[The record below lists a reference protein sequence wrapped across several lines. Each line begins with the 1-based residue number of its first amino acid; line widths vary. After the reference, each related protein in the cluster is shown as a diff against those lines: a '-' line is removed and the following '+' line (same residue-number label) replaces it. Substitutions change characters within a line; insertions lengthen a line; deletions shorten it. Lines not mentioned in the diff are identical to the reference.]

1 MVAELDRPSF
11 TVFVMTVQPPSL
23 DPLLLRNA
31 LGAFATGVTVVTTVD
46 ETGRDVGLT
55 ANSFNSVSL
64 DPPLV
69 LWSLNKRSGSMPAF
83 ERADHFAVH
92 LLAFGQRELSDRFS
106 RKQDDRFDG
115 LPVKRGAGNV
125 PLLEGCAGRFVCRT
139 EYRYEGG
146 DHVIFVGRVLDVE
159 MSERAPLLY
168 VRGSYSAAMPMDKKL
183 ALARGLQAEGLQG
196 QYSEEGLFYLNNR
209 LHEQLL
215 HRMRPALRAEGFEHD
230 ADYLVCKL
238 LAAAGGLTLA
248 ELAELC
254 ALREDPIDER
264 RVGELQVRGFVETDG
279 TTGRLVLTAEG
290 QQRLAR
296 ALAAV
301 RQVEADALAGFSEG
315 ELAGLRMAMR
325 RLVGATDPGLPDVW
339 GFDPDRG

>member
-1 MVAELDRPSF
+1 
-11 TVFVMTVQPPSL
+11 MTVQPDPL

-46 ETGRDVGLT
+46 PAGKDVGLT

-69 LWSLNKRSGSMPAF
+69 LWSLNKRSASMPAF
-83 ERADHFAVH
+83 EQAEHFAVH
-92 LLAFGQRELSDRFS
+92 LLAFGQRDLSDRFS
-106 RKQDDRFDG
+106 SKRADRFEG
-115 LPVKRGAGNV
+115 LTVLRGAGNV

-146 DHVIFVGRVLDVE
+146 DHVIFVGRVLDVQ
-159 MSERAPLLY
+159 MSDRAPLLY

-183 ALARGLQAEGLQG
+183 ALVRSLQAEGLQG
-196 QYSEEGLFYLNNR
+196 HYSEEGLFYLSNR

-215 HRMRPALRAEGFEHD
+215 HRMRPALRAEGFAQD
-230 ADYLVCKL
+230 GDYLVCKL
-238 LAAAGGLTLA
+238 LAAADGLTTA

-264 RVGELQVRGFVETDG
+264 RVGDLQARDFVQVDG
-279 TTGRLVLTAEG
+279 ATGRLVLTVQG
-290 QQRLAR
+290 QARLAR

-301 RQVEADALAGFSEG
+301 RQIEADALAGFSDG
-315 ELAGLRMAMR
+315 ELAGLRTALR
-325 RLVGATDPGLPDVW
+325 RLVAATDPGLPDIW
-339 GFDPDRG
+339 GVEPGG

>member
-1 MVAELDRPSF
+1 
-11 TVFVMTVQPPSL
+11 MTVQSSSI

-31 LGAFATGVTVVTTVD
+31 LGAFATGVTVITTVAAD
-46 ETGRDVGLT
+46 GHDVGVT

-69 LWSLNKRSGSMPAF
+69 LWSLNKASGSMPAF
-83 ERADHFAVH
+83 GQADHFAVH
-92 LLAFGQRELSDRFS
+92 LLAFGQREISDRFS
-106 RKQDDRFDG
+106 SKRQNRFEG
-115 LPVKRGAGNV
+115 LDLLRGAGGV

-146 DHVIFVGRVLDVE
+146 DHMIFVGRVIDVQL
-159 MSERAPLLY
+159 SERAPLLY

-209 LHEQLL
+209 VHEQLL
-215 HRMRPALRAEGFEHD
+215 HRMRPTLRAEGFEQD

-264 RVGELQVRGFVETDG
+264 RVADLQRRGLLAVDG
-279 TTGRLVLTAEG
+279 ATSRLVLTVQG
-290 QQRLAR
+290 QARLQR
-296 ALAAV
+296 ALAVV
-301 RQVEADALAGFSEG
+301 RQVEADALSCFSEG
-315 ELAGLRMAMR
+315 ELAGLRTALR
-325 RLVGATDPGLPDVW
+325 RLVASTDPGLPDVW
-339 GFDPDRG
+339 GFDPDRSS